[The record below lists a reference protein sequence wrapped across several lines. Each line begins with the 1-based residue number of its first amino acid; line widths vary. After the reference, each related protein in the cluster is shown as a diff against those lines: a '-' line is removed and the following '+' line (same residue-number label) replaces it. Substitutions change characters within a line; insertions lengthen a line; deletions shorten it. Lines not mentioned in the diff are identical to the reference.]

1 VTQLLAITAAAL
13 YGVADFAGGLASRS
27 NSVWRVTA
35 WSQLMGMPLLIV
47 GVVVVQASE
56 VTARDLT
63 LGAFAGAVGLV
74 GLVLM
79 YSALATG
86 TMSIVAPVIGALAAA
101 IAVGWDVATGGTI
114 EPIHWIGIAMSIGAV
129 ALLASQPGGGT
140 IDLAPML
147 KAIGAAV
154 TFAAFFIAMSHTNEA
169 SALWPLVAA
178 RAVTVPVAFL
188 FALATRVAALPKRPV
203 LWLIVFTGVADMG
216 ANLAIM
222 IAVQRGP
229 LGINAV
235 LSSLYPTFTV
245 LAAFLVGSV
254 QGSRLPFWQPS
265 SWRCDNRHT
274 CPSGVYYS
282 LLVS

>member
-235 LSSLYPTFTV
+235 LSSLYPAFTV
-245 LAAFLVGSV
+245 LAAFLVLKE
-254 QGSRLPFWQPS
+254 R
-265 SWRCDNRHT
+265 
-274 CPSGVYYS
+274 PSGWQRAGIAVAVLAA
-282 LLVS
+282 LLLAL

>member
-35 WSQLMGMPLLIV
+35 WSQLMGIPLLVV

-63 LGAFAGAVGLV
+63 LGAFAGALGLV

-154 TFAAFFIAMSHTNEA
+154 TFAAFFIAMSHTSEA

-178 RAVTVPVAFL
+178 RSVTVPVAFL

-235 LSSLYPTFTV
+235 LSSLYPAFTV
-245 LAAFLVGSV
+245 LAAFLVLKERPSA
-254 QGSRLPFWQPS
+254 WQ
-265 SWRCDNRHT
+265 RA
-274 CPSGVYYS
+274 GIAVAVLAA
-282 LLVS
+282 LLLAL